1 MAREK
6 MLADKVADSIYKMIK
21 TENKFEA
28 GEKLPNEN
36 EMAKMFGVSRTT
48 LRESVKILA
57 TAGVL
62 EIKRGRGT
70 FVSKNIVN
78 VDKTELENINSYK
91 IKLVDLFEVRLA
103 IEPEVAFWA
112 AQRATDDEIAE
123 IEKRGLAVEKTL
135 IMHKDRTDDELLFH
149 KSIAEAAH
157 NEFMI
162 ELLPMIFKAIERGV
176 AISEQITEI
185 SDDTLY
191 DHRSI
196 VRFLKRRDAE
206 GASTAM
212 RLHLI
217 HAMCSMRE

>member
-78 VDKTELENINSYK
+78 VDRTELENINSYK

-185 SDDTLY
+185 SEDTLY

-206 GASTAM
+206 GARTAM

>member
-78 VDKTELENINSYK
+78 VDKTELEHINSYK

-196 VRFLKRRDAE
+196 VRFLNGRDAE
-206 GASTAM
+206 GARTAM

>member
-196 VRFLKRRDAE
+196 VRFLKKRDAE
-206 GASTAM
+206 GARTAM

>member
-135 IMHKDRTDDELLFH
+135 IMHKDRTNDELLFH

-206 GASTAM
+206 GARTAM

>member
-185 SDDTLY
+185 SEDTLY

-206 GASTAM
+206 GARTAM

>member
-112 AQRATDDEIAE
+112 AQRATDEEIAE

-206 GASTAM
+206 GARTAM

>member
-48 LRESVKILA
+48 LREAVKILA

-70 FVSKNIVN
+70 VVSKNIVN

-112 AQRATDDEIAE
+112 AQRATDEEIAE

-135 IMHKDRTDDELLFH
+135 IMHKDRTEDELLFH

-206 GASTAM
+206 GARTAM

>member
-162 ELLPMIFKAIERGV
+162 ELLPMIFKEIDRGV

-206 GASTAM
+206 GARTAM

>member
-103 IEPEVAFWA
+103 I
-112 AQRATDDEIAE
+112 
-123 IEKRGLAVEKTL
+123 
-135 IMHKDRTDDELLFH
+135 
-149 KSIAEAAH
+149 
-157 NEFMI
+157 
-162 ELLPMIFKAIERGV
+162 
-176 AISEQITEI
+176 
-185 SDDTLY
+185 
-191 DHRSI
+191 
-196 VRFLKRRDAE
+196 
-206 GASTAM
+206 
-212 RLHLI
+212 
-217 HAMCSMRE
+217 

>member
-36 EMAKMFGVSRTT
+36 EMSKMFGVSRTT
-48 LRESVKILA
+48 LMESVKILA

-206 GASTAM
+206 GARTAM

>member
-206 GASTAM
+206 GARTAM

>member
-112 AQRATDDEIAE
+112 AQRATDEEIAE

-135 IMHKDRTDDELLFH
+135 IMHKDRTEDELLFH

-206 GASTAM
+206 GARTAM

>member
-28 GEKLPNEN
+28 GEKLPNEI

-206 GASTAM
+206 GARTAM